1 MKRIISLLLVVCIAL
16 PFAGCSA
23 VLERLSTVMPME
35 TEPTEKTFTV
45 NNYPLQIVADTSF
58 YDKTGG
64 SFDLQI
70 TNDSCYLSVMPYL
83 YSELPEGIAAQD
95 VYDIQNEEIF
105 SKREAVTPVAEAK
118 TQSLPQGEMI
128 YGVYSAEKDG
138 VENYYA
144 TYLIDFPGQEICA
157 WVLVT
162 AVPSYYQSNTDYL
175 HNIVCS
181 LSAVE

>member
-1 MKRIISLLLVVCIAL
+1 MKKVISLLLLACVL
-16 PFAGCSA
+16 LSFAGCA
-23 VLERLSTVMPME
+23 AIGEALMTVA
-35 TEPTEKTFTV
+35 EPEEKTFSV
-45 NNYPLQIVADTSF
+45 ENYPLQIVADTDF
-58 YDKTGG
+58 YEKTGG

-70 TNDSCYLSVMPYL
+70 TNDSCYVSVMPYS
-83 YSELPEGIAAQD
+83 YSELPEGMMPQD

-105 SKREAVTPVAEAK
+105 SKRDAVTLIAETK
-118 TQSLPQGEMI
+118 TQTLPQGEAI
-128 YGVYSAEKDG
+128 YGVHSAEKDG

-144 TYLIDFPGQEICA
+144 TYLIDLPQQEICA

-181 LSAVE
+181 LTGAE